1 MFFQLSH
8 QSYQQARMDH
18 QDIISL
24 LDKAASGTITAAEQ
38 AMLAERLRRVDA
50 AAFRQL
56 MEQYQETV
64 LQQGV
69 PGEPDTLLFEK
80 IKGRIASL
88 EERPRLVSSRWRTYA
103 AAAAILLLVL
113 AGGAYW
119 FNSRPAATGIAAVQQ
134 EPNIAPGGNKAVLT
148 LADGTQVTLDSAG
161 TGTLAQQGGIN
172 VLKLDSGQLA
182 YQGMSAQGQAMQY
195 NTLTIPRGGQFRLT
209 LPDGTRVWL
218 NAVSSLT
225 YPVAF
230 NGKDRTVELQ
240 GQAYFEIA
248 QQPDKPFRVKVRDM
262 EVQVLG
268 THFDIMAY
276 ADEQAIN
283 TTLVEGALLVKQ
295 GAVTQRLRPGQ
306 QAVRNNAASTLT
318 VQPADVDKVTA
329 WKSGFFEF
337 DDADLPAILRQLSR
351 WYDVEIVN
359 ETKGE
364 TGLFW
369 GRINRQLPLASVLK
383 LLASNGVHFKINGN
397 KVIIYQEK
405 KRP

>member
-1 MFFQLSH
+1 
-8 QSYQQARMDH
+8 MDQ

-24 LDKAASGTITAAEQ
+24 LDKAASGHITGAEQ
-38 AMLAERLRRVDA
+38 AVLAERLRHVDA

-56 MEQYQETV
+56 MEQYEETV
-64 LQQGV
+64 LQRGV

-80 IKGRIASL
+80 IKGRIAAM
-88 EERPRLVSSRWRTYA
+88 EETPRLVSTRWRTYA

-113 AGGAYW
+113 SGAYW
-119 FNSRPAATGIAAVQQ
+119 LVDGPAAPQVADRKL

-148 LADGTQVTLDSAG
+148 LADGTQITLDSAG

-182 YQGMSAQGQAMQY
+182 YQGMSATGQTMQY

-209 LPDGTRVWL
+209 LPDGTKIWL

-230 NGKDRTVELQ
+230 SGKERTVELQ

-262 EVQVLG
+262 EIQVLG
-268 THFDIMAY
+268 THFDVMAY
-276 ADEQAIN
+276 SDEQTIN
-283 TTLVEGALLVKQ
+283 TTLVEGALLVRQ
-295 GAVTQRLRPGQ
+295 GAITQRLRPGQ
-306 QAVRNNAASTLT
+306 QAVRNNATNALT
-318 VQPADVDKVTA
+318 VQPADIDKVTA

-337 DDADLPAILRQLSR
+337 DDADLPAILRQVSR
-351 WYDVEIVN
+351 WYDVEIAD
-359 ETKGE
+359 ETKGG

-369 GRINRQLPLASVLK
+369 GRINKQLPLASVLK
-383 LLASNGVHFKINGN
+383 GLASNGVHFKIDGK
-397 KVIIYQEK
+397 KVTIYQEK

>member
-1 MFFQLSH
+1 
-8 QSYQQARMDH
+8 MDH

-24 LDKAASGTITAAEQ
+24 LDKAASGTITGAEQ
-38 AMLAERLRRVDA
+38 AMLAERLRQVDA

-88 EERPRLVSSRWRTYA
+88 EERPRLVSSRWKTYV

-119 FNSRPAATGIAAVQQ
+119 FNSRPAAPGIADVQQ

-182 YQGMSAQGQAMQY
+182 YQGMGAQGQPMQY

-230 NGKDRTVELQ
+230 TGKDRTVELQ

-306 QAVRNNAASTLT
+306 QAVRNNTTGAFT
-318 VQPADVDKVTA
+318 VQAADVDKVTA

-337 DDADLPAILRQLSR
+337 DDADLTAILRQVSR
-351 WYDVEIVN
+351 WYDVEIIN

-397 KVIIYQEK
+397 KVTIYQEK

>member
-1 MFFQLSH
+1 
-8 QSYQQARMDH
+8 MDH

-24 LDKAASGTITAAEQ
+24 LDKAASGTITEAEQ

-80 IKGRIASL
+80 IKGCIASL

-119 FNSRPAATGIAAVQQ
+119 FINRPAAPDIADVPQ

-182 YQGMSAQGQAMQY
+182 YQGMSAQGQPMQY
-195 NTLTIPRGGQFRLT
+195 NTLAIPRGGQFRLT

-276 ADEQAIN
+276 ADEQVIN

-306 QAVRNNAASTLT
+306 QAVRNNATSALT
-318 VQPADVDKVTA
+318 VQAADVDKVTA

-337 DDADLPAILRQLSR
+337 DDADLPAILRQVSR
-351 WYDVEIVN
+351 WYDVEIIN

-383 LLASNGVHFKINGN
+383 LLASNGVHYKINGN
-397 KVIIYQEK
+397 KVTIYQEK

>member
-1 MFFQLSH
+1 
-8 QSYQQARMDH
+8 MDH

-38 AMLAERLRRVDA
+38 AMLAERLRQVDA

-88 EERPRLVSSRWRTYA
+88 EERPHLVSSRWRTYA

-161 TGTLAQQGGIN
+161 RGTLARQGGIN

-397 KVIIYQEK
+397 KVTIYQEK

>member
-1 MFFQLSH
+1 
-8 QSYQQARMDH
+8 MDH